1 MNKAKLIIAVAL
13 ILLVG
18 IFAGSLGTRM
28 YLKHQLEQSETG
40 RSRHHEDKVKKTM
53 ERLTDDLS
61 LTGKQQDEIRKIIL
75 LTDAK
80 VTGIKAS
87 YQPDVSRIYNQ
98 SFALI
103 KEKLDDE
110 QKRKLQAR
118 QERLSR
124 RYGSFYFRSLRIAQT
139 ALPDIAMLK
148 DRLGLN
154 KTQESQVTRI
164 VEDQRAQQEQII
176 GKYENRDNPD
186 LAAVRSE
193 LAEVE
198 KTMTKRISEV
208 LTGEQMAR
216 YRAMQ

>member
-1 MNKAKLIIAVAL
+1 MNKAKLIITVAL

-18 IFAGSLGTRM
+18 IFSGSLGTKI
-28 YLKHQLEQSETG
+28 YLKYQLERSETD
-40 RSRHHEDKVKKTM
+40 RSRHHEDKVKRIM
-53 ERLTDDLS
+53 ERLTHDLDLDS
-61 LTGKQQDEIRKIIL
+61 KQRDEIRKIIV
-75 LTDAK
+75 LTEAK

-103 KEKLDDE
+103 KEKLNED

-124 RYGSFYFRSLRIAQT
+124 RYDSLYFRSLRVAQT
-139 ALPDIAMLK
+139 ALPDMTTLK

-154 KTQESQVTRI
+154 KTQESQIARI
-164 VEDQRAQQEQII
+164 IEDQKTQQEQII
-176 GKYENRDNPD
+176 GKYENTDNPD

-198 KTMTKRISEV
+198 KTTTKHLSDV